1 MAEWSKAAALG
12 AALFGGV
19 GSNPILVNNAFFW
32 GYPLRFVARCLHV
45 VGLSNPIL
53 VNNGFF
59 WGYPLRFVARCLHV
73 VGLQGGRGHSGKTR
87 PNSSSNFIVGV
98 P

>member
-45 VGLSNPIL
+45 VGL
-53 VNNGFF
+53 
-59 WGYPLRFVARCLHV
+59 
-73 VGLQGGRGHSGKTR
+73 QGGRGHSGKTR